1 MKKQRKNNSYKK
13 RIKAE
18 KLDLSANHIKD
29 KLYKGSQDL
38 SFSEMAKTFLDKLES
53 NKKIS
58 QLLYR

>member
-29 KLYKGSQDL
+29 KLYKGS
-38 SFSEMAKTFLDKLES
+38 
-53 NKKIS
+53 
-58 QLLYR
+58 